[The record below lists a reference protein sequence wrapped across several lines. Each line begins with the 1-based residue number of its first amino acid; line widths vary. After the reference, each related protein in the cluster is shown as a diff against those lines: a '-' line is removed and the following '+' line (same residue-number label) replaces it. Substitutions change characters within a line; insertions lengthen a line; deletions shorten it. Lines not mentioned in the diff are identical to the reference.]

1 MHPDGTAKLRSLLE
15 AYAERKA
22 KTQVVPTAS
31 DAEAERKRRAG
42 GEILRTVVRPVLEA
56 VLLELKGAGHDATTR
71 DHTDRDDAYPSVAL
85 SLTPRAANTPD
96 ALSSAIIFRYD
107 PRRGIL
113 VQRDVKP
120 SPRRGK
126 AVTLTG
132 DRSGTMGVDV
142 VSEAWVVTKTL
153 DFIEAVLKAN

>member
-1 MHPDGTAKLRSLLE
+1 MHADGTAKLRSLLE

-22 KTQVVPTAS
+22 KTQHVATAS
-31 DAEAERKRRAG
+31 DAEGERRRRG
-42 GEILRTVVRPVLEA
+42 GGDILRTVVRPVLEE
-56 VLLELKGAGHDATTR
+56 VLAQLRIAGHDASTR

-85 SLTPRAANTPD
+85 SFTPRAANSPD

-107 PRRGIL
+107 PRRGIV

-120 SPRRGK
+120 SPRRK
-126 AVTLTG
+126 TVTLTG

-142 VSEAWVVTKTL
+142 VSTAWVVTKTL

>member
-1 MHPDGTAKLRSLLE
+1 MHADGAAKLRGLLE

-22 KTQVVPTAS
+22 KTQHVPTAS
-31 DAEAERKRRAG
+31 DAEGERARRAG
-42 GEILRTVVRPVLEA
+42 GEILRTLVRPVLEE
-56 VLLELKGAGHDATTR
+56 VLAELKNAGHDAATR

-85 SLTPRAANTPD
+85 SFTPRAANTPD

-107 PRRGIL
+107 PRRGIV

-142 VSEAWVVTKTL
+142 VSVSWVITKTL
-153 DFIEAVLKAN
+153 DFVEAVLKAN

>member
-1 MHPDGTAKLRSLLE
+1 MQADGTAKLRSLLE
-15 AYAERKA
+15 AYAERMA
-22 KTQVVPTAS
+22 KTQHVATAS
-31 DAEAERKRRAG
+31 DDEAERKRRAG
-42 GEILRTVVRPVLEA
+42 GEILRTVVRPVLEE
-56 VLLELKGAGHDATTR
+56 VLVELRNAGHDASTR
-71 DHTDRDDAYPSVAL
+71 DHTARDDAYPSVAL
-85 SLTPRAANTPD
+85 SFTPRAANTPD

-107 PRRGIL
+107 PRRGIV

-142 VSEAWVVTKTL
+142 VSTSWVVTKTL
-153 DFIEAVLKAN
+153 DFLEAVLKAN